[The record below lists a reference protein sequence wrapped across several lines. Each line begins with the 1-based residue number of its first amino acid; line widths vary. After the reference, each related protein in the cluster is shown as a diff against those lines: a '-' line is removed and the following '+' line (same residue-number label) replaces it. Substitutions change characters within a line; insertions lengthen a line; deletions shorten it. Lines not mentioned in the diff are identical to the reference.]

1 MFIAEGIGI
10 MESESTFTVTD
21 QREREIIW
29 DALVEYKNLSGSSE
43 DVAAIDEL
51 IERVSRTFSW
61 MR

>member
-1 MFIAEGIGI
+1 MFIAEGIEI
-10 MESESTFTVTD
+10 MESESTFTVSD

-29 DALVEYKNLSGSSE
+29 DALSEYKKLSGSSE
-43 DVAAIDEL
+43 DAAQIDEL

>member
-1 MFIAEGIGI
+1 
-10 MESESTFTVTD
+10 MENESTFTVTD

-29 DALVEYKNLSGSSE
+29 DALTEYKALSGSSE
-43 DVAAIDEL
+43 DAAVIDEM

>member
-1 MFIAEGIGI
+1 
-10 MESESTFTVTD
+10 MENESTFTVTD

-29 DALVEYKNLSGSSE
+29 DALSEYKALSGSSE
-43 DVAAIDEL
+43 DAAMIDEL